1 MSADIRS
8 ARHRLAENM
17 MSAFGDWE
25 GSGGGLGGRTGCDTC
40 QETGVGLSFIKHGLT
55 AADGSLVILKATR

>member
-8 ARHRLAENM
+8 ARHHLAENM
-17 MSAFGDWE
+17 MSAFGDWR
-25 GSGGGLGGRTGCDTC
+25 GAGVGGQTGCDTC
-40 QETGVGLSFIKHGLT
+40 QETGGGFSFIKHGVT